1 MPIILDHVTHTYMP
15 GSPFQSIA
23 LGDVSFELK
32 NGEFLGVIG
41 HTGSGKSTFAQHLN
55 GLLLPNSG
63 TVLVDNVNISDKSP
77 ESRNARRRVGLVFQ
91 YPEYQLF
98 EETVRKDIAFG
109 PKNMGLG
116 EREIEARV
124 IAAAEAVGLAPE
136 TLDRSPFELS
146 GGQKRRVAIAGVLAM
161 EPQYLVLD
169 EPAAGLDPQGRR
181 DMENLLRRL
190 HEDPNRT
197 IVMISHS
204 MDDVARLCD
213 RLLVMERGR
222 VAIVGTPIEVF
233 RETEA
238 LERIGLDLPEG
249 EKLARKLRKAG
260 FDIPEGTF
268 EPAALARCVAAQLKG
283 GRDNA

>member
-15 GSPFQSIA
+15 DSPFQSVA
-23 LGDVSFELK
+23 LGDVSFEVR

-55 GLLLPNSG
+55 GLLLPNTGSVVIDG
-63 TVLVDNVNISDKSP
+63 ADISAKTP
-77 ESRNARRRVGLVFQ
+77 QSRKARQSVGLVFQ

-116 EREIEARV
+116 DREIEARV
-124 IAAAEAVGLAPE
+124 IAAAEAVGLSAE
-136 TLDRSPFELS
+136 MLDRSPFELS

-161 EPQYLVLD
+161 EPAYIVLD

-181 DMENLLRRL
+181 DMEKLLRRL

-197 IVMISHS
+197 LVMISHS

-213 RLLVMERGR
+213 RLLVMEHGR
-222 VAIVGTPIEVF
+222 VALVGTPVEVF
-233 RETEA
+233 RESEA
-238 LERIGLDLPEG
+238 LSRIGLDLPEG
-249 EKLARKLRKAG
+249 EKLARMLRKAG
-260 FDIPEGTF
+260 YAIPEGTF
-268 EPAALARCVAAQLKG
+268 DPVELARAVAEQIKG
-283 GRDNA
+283 GDANA

>member
-15 GSPFQSIA
+15 GSPFQSVA
-23 LGDVSFELK
+23 LGDFSFELHD
-32 NGEFLGVIG
+32 GEFLGVIG

-63 TVLVDNVNISDKSP
+63 SVLINGVDICAKSP
-77 ESRNARRRVGLVFQ
+77 AARAARQSVGLVFQ

-116 EREIEARV
+116 EKEIDARV
-124 IAAAEAVGLAPE
+124 IAAAEAVGLSADM
-136 TLDRSPFELS
+136 LDRSPFELS

-161 EPQYLVLD
+161 EQSYIVLD

-181 DMENLLRRL
+181 DMERLLRAL

-213 RLLVMERGR
+213 RLLVMDHGKAA
-222 VAIVGTPIEVF
+222 VVGTPVEVF
-233 RETEA
+233 RQAE
-238 LERIGLDLPEG
+238 LLSGIGLDLPEG
-249 EKLARKLRKAG
+249 EKLARKLRAAG

-268 EPAALARCVAAQLKG
+268 DPASLARCVAAQMKG
-283 GRDNA
+283 GSANA

>member
-1 MPIILDHVTHTYMP
+1 MPIILDHATHTYMP
-15 GSPFQSIA
+15 GSPFQSVA
-23 LGDVSFELK
+23 LSDVSFELRD
-32 NGEFLGVIG
+32 GEFLGVIG

-55 GLLLPNSG
+55 GLLQPNSG
-63 TVLVDNVNISDKSP
+63 AVLVNGVDISAKTP
-77 ESRNARRRVGLVFQ
+77 ESRKARQSVGLVFQ

-109 PKNMGLG
+109 PKNMGLS
-116 EREIEARV
+116 EKEIEARV
-124 IAAAEAVGLAPE
+124 LAAAEAVGLAPE

-161 EPQYLVLD
+161 EPACIVLD

-181 DMENLLRRL
+181 DMERLLRKL

-197 IVMISHS
+197 LVMISHS

-213 RLLVMERGR
+213 RLLVMERGK
-222 VAIVGTPIEVF
+222 VAIVGTPVEVF
-233 RETEA
+233 RESET
-238 LERIGLDLPEG
+238 LSRIGLDLPEG

-268 EPAALARCVAAQLKG
+268 DPTELAKCVAAQVKG
-283 GRDNA
+283 GARHA

>member
-23 LGDVSFELK
+23 LGDVSFELRD
-32 NGEFLGVIG
+32 GEFLGVIG

-63 TVLVDNVNISDKSP
+63 TVLVDEVNISEKTP
-77 ESRNARRRVGLVFQ
+77 EARKARRSVGLVFQ

-116 EREIEARV
+116 DREIEARV

-136 TLDRSPFELS
+136 VLDRSPFELS

-161 EPQYLVLD
+161 EPRYIVLD

-213 RLLVMERGR
+213 RLLVMEHGR
-222 VAIVGTPIEVF
+222 VAIVGTPVEVF
-233 RETEA
+233 RESEA
-238 LERIGLDLPEG
+238 LSRIGLDLPEG
-249 EKLARKLRKAG
+249 EKLARRLRKAG

-268 EPAALARCVAAQLKG
+268 DPVALARCVAAQMKG
-283 GRDNA
+283 GGQDA